1 MKHQELISKMT
12 LEEKAGLC
20 SGADFW
26 HLKDVARLGIKPIM
40 VCDGPHGLRKQNA
53 ENEKIG
59 IGNSYPATC
68 FPTAVTTACSWDREL
83 LFRMGEALGEECVQ
97 EEVSILLGPGVNMK
111 RSPLCGRNFEYFSE
125 DPLLAGEMGAAFI
138 NGVQSKGIG
147 TALKHFAANSQEMN
161 RMTGNSIVDERALRE
176 IYLTAFE
183 IAVKKAQ
190 PKMVMNAYNRLNG
203 TFCSENGKLQNDILR
218 DEWGFEGAVVSDW
231 GAVNQRVDGLIAGN
245 DLEMPYSGGYN
256 DRKIIDA
263 VKDGSLDEKVLDKA
277 VDRLLDI
284 LLNAE
289 KVEKKRYFVNEHNEL
304 AKEIALNSIV
314 LLKNDDNILPLTDKT
329 KTVAVIGE
337 MAKEPR
343 YQGAGSS
350 LVNPT
355 KMLSAF
361 DALTDAGVIVKYAK
375 GYNKKAGRKKDDTLT
390 ETAVEVAKD
399 SDIVLLFI
407 GLTEE
412 YESEGFDRRHMKLPD
427 AHLELIEKIYSVN
440 RNIVVVLSGG
450 SPVETS
456 WYSRVKGIVNTYLAG
471 QAGAA
476 ALADIITGKANPCGK
491 LAETFPRKCRD
502 NPTYGNYADESC
514 KDSVYKESIFIGY
527 RYYDKAQ
534 KRVRF
539 PFGFGLSY
547 TTFEY
552 SKLKISKKK
561 FSKDERL
568 EVSFT
573 VKNTGDIAG
582 NEIVQLYI
590 GKGDTAIFRAPKE
603 LKGFEKIH
611 LEPKEKKT
619 VTIELD
625 NRAFSFYNTAISDWC
640 VENGEYEIL
649 IGSSSRDIHLSS
661 TVKAD
666 GFDNS
671 VMPDYSELKSYFG
684 TAPDKAADEEFRIL
698 FGGEFPLTP
707 EKEKSD
713 YNTTIYDKSGKGLGK
728 AICKAV
734 DVLTSKSNDVNA
746 GMMASAAM
754 QTPVRNFITMSNGL
768 FSEDM
773 ADGLLMIFD
782 GENKLRGTGKIIKG
796 VPHALINLKKFL
808 KSI

>member
-12 LEEKAGLC
+12 LEEKANLC

-68 FPTAVTTACSWDREL
+68 FPTAVTTACSWDRDL
-83 LFRMGEALGEECVQ
+83 LYRMGEALGEECIQ
-97 EEVSILLGPGVNMK
+97 EEVSVLLGPGVNMK

-190 PKMVMNAYNRLNG
+190 PKMVMNAYNKLNG
-203 TFCSENGKLQNDILR
+203 TFCSENSKLENDILR
-218 DEWGFEGAVVSDW
+218 GEWGFEGAVVSDW

-256 DRKIIDA
+256 DQKIIDA
-263 VKDGSLDEKVLDKA
+263 VKDGTLDEAVLDKA

-284 LLNAE
+284 LLNAA

-304 AKEIALNSIV
+304 AKEVALNSIV
-314 LLKNDDNILPLTDKT
+314 LLKNDDNILPITDKT

-355 KMLSAF
+355 KMCSAF
-361 DALTDAGVIVKYAK
+361 DALTDAGITVKYAK
-375 GYNKKAGRKKDDTLT
+375 GYNKKTGKKKDETLA
-390 ETAVEVAKD
+390 ETAVDVAKD

-412 YESEGFDRRHMKLPD
+412 YESEGFDRKHMKLPD

-471 QAGAA
+471 QAGAL
-476 ALADIITGKANPCGK
+476 ALADIISGKANPCGK

-502 NPTYGNYADESC
+502 NPTYGNYADEKC
-514 KDSVYKESIFIGY
+514 KDSIYKESIFIGY

-552 SKLKISKKK
+552 SKLKINKKK
-561 FSKDERL
+561 FGKDDKVEAT
-568 EVSFT
+568 FT
-573 VKNTGDIAG
+573 VKNTGDTAG
-582 NEIVQLYI
+582 NEIAQLYI

-649 IGSSSRDIHLSS
+649 VGSSSRDIFLTG
-661 TVKAD
+661 TVKAE

-684 TAPDKAADEEFRIL
+684 TAPQDASNEEFKKL
-698 FGGEFPLTP
+698 FGGELPLTP

-713 YNTTIYDKSGKGLGK
+713 YNTTIFDKSDKGLGK
-728 AICKAV
+728 VICKAV
-734 DVLTSKSNDVNA
+734 DVFTSNSSDVNA

-768 FSEDM
+768 FSEEM

-782 GENKLRGTGKIIKG
+782 GDNKIKGAGKIVKG

>member
-12 LEEKAGLC
+12 LEEKAQLC

-26 HLKDVARLGIKPIM
+26 HLKEVKRLGLKPIM

-68 FPTAVTTACSWDREL
+68 FPTAVTTACSWDRDL
-83 LFRMGEALGEECVQ
+83 IYRMGQALAEECIQ
-97 EEVSILLGPGVNMK
+97 EEVAVILGPGVNMK

-125 DPLLAGEMGAAFI
+125 DPLLAGELAASFI

-190 PKMVMNAYNRLNG
+190 PSMVMCAYNQLNG
-203 TFCSENGKLQNDILR
+203 TFCSENNKLQNEILR

-231 GAVNQRVDGLIAGN
+231 GAVNDRVEGLRAGD

-256 DRKIIDA
+256 DKKIIDA
-263 VKDGSLDEKVLDKA
+263 VKSGELDEA
-277 VDRLLDI
+277 VVDEAADRLIDI
-284 LLNAE
+284 ILKAAE
-289 KVEKKRYFVNEHNEL
+289 VEKKRYYVNEHNEL
-304 AKEIALNSIV
+304 AKDVALGSIV
-314 LLKNDDNILPLTDKT
+314 LLKNDENILPITDKN

-355 KMLSAF
+355 KMCSAF
-361 DALTDAGVIVKYAK
+361 DALTDAGLTVKYAK
-375 GYNKKAGRKKDDTLT
+375 GYNKKTGKKKDENLI
-390 ETAVEVAKD
+390 ENAVEIARE

-412 YESEGFDRRHMKLPD
+412 YESEGFDRKHMKLPD
-427 AHLELIEKIYSVN
+427 AHVELIEKIYSVN

-450 SPVETS
+450 SPVEIS
-456 WYSRVKGIVNTYLAG
+456 WNSRVKGIVNTYLAG
-471 QAGAA
+471 QAGAF

-502 NPTYGNYADESC
+502 NPSYGNYADEKD
-514 KDSVYKESIFIGY
+514 KDSIYKESIFIGY

-534 KRVRF
+534 KKVRF
-539 PFGFGLSY
+539 PFGYGLSY

-552 SKLKISKKK
+552 SKIKLSKKK
-561 FSKDERL
+561 ISEGDTL
-568 EVSFT
+568 TVTFT
-573 VKNTGDIAG
+573 VKNTGDRAGSEIAQ
-582 NEIVQLYI
+582 VYVA
-590 GKGDTAIFRAPKE
+590 KGDTQIFRAPKE
-603 LKGFEKIH
+603 LKGFEKVT

-625 NRAFSFYNTAISDWC
+625 SRAFAFYNTAISDWC
-640 VENGEYEIL
+640 VENGDYDIL
-649 IGSSSRDIHLSS
+649 VGSSSRDILQ
-661 TVKAD
+661 TAKITAN

-671 VMPDYSELKSYFG
+671 VMPDYSALKAYFSE
-684 TAPDKAADEEFRIL
+684 APQAATDEEFKAL
-698 FGGEFPLTP
+698 YGGELPLTP

-713 YNTTIYDKSGKGLGK
+713 YNTTIYDKSDKGLGK
-728 AICKAV
+728 FVCKAV
-734 DVLTSKSNDVNA
+734 KAFTDNSDDVNA

-782 GENKLRGTGKIIKG
+782 GENALKGAGKIAKG

>member
-1 MKHQELISKMT
+1 MKHQDIIDKMT
-12 LEEKAGLC
+12 LEEKAVLC

-26 HLKDVARLGIKPIM
+26 HLKSSEKHGIKKIM

-53 ENEKIG
+53 ENDKVG

-83 LFRMGEALGEECVQ
+83 LFSMGEALAEECIQ
-97 EEVSILLGPGVNMK
+97 EEVSVLLGPGVNM
-111 RSPLCGRNFEYFSE
+111 RRAPLCGRNFEYFSE
-125 DPLLAGEMGAAFI
+125 DPLLAGELGAAFI

-147 TALKHFAANSQEMN
+147 TALKHFAANSQETN

-183 IAVKKAQ
+183 IAVKKSQ
-190 PKMVMNAYNRLNG
+190 PKLVMNAYNQLNG
-203 TFCSENGKLQNDILR
+203 TFCSENSKLQNKILR
-218 DEWGFEGAVVSDW
+218 EEWGFKGAVVSDW
-231 GAVNQRVDGLIAGN
+231 GAVNQRVDGLKAGN

-256 DRKIIDA
+256 DKKIIDA
-263 VKDGSLDEKVLDKA
+263 VKEGRLDEKVLDKS
-277 VDRLLDI
+277 VDRLIDLI
-284 LLNAE
+284 ITTSRN
-289 KVEKKRYFVNEHNEL
+289 EKKRYYVNRHNDL

-314 LLKNDDNILPLTDKT
+314 LLKNNDNILPLTDKEQ
-329 KTVAVIGE
+329 TVAVIGE

-355 KMLSAF
+355 KMCCAF
-361 DALTDAGVIVKYAK
+361 DELQAMGYNLKYAK
-375 GYNKKAGRKKDDTLT
+375 GYNKSGKGKEKNLV
-390 ETAVEVAKD
+390 ENAVEVAKD
-399 SDIVLLFI
+399 SDVVLLFI

-412 YESEGFDRRHMKLPD
+412 YESEGFDRKHMKLPEE
-427 AHLELIEKIYSVN
+427 HIELIEKIYSVN
-440 RNIVVVLSGG
+440 RKIIVVLSGG

-456 WYSRVKGIVNTYLAG
+456 WYSRTKAIINTYLAG

-476 ALADIITGKANPCGK
+476 ALADIISGKANPCGK
-491 LAETFPRKCRD
+491 LAETYPRKLRD
-502 NPTYGNYADESC
+502 NPAYENYADEKC

-527 RYYDKAQ
+527 RYYEKAG
-534 KRVRF
+534 KKVRF

-552 SKLKISKKK
+552 SKIRLDKKK
-561 FSKDERL
+561 FTNSENV

-573 VKNTGDIAG
+573 IKNTGSIAG
-582 NEIVQLYI
+582 CEIPQLYV
-590 GKGDTAIFRAPKE
+590 GRGDTEVFRAPKE
-603 LKGFEKIH
+603 LKGFDKVY
-611 LEPKEKKT
+611 LEPGEKKT
-619 VTIELD
+619 VSITVD
-625 NRAFSFYNTAISDWC
+625 NRAFAFYNTALSDWC
-640 VENGEYEIL
+640 VENGEYEIM
-649 IGSSSRDIHLSS
+649 IGSSSADIRLTSKI
-661 TVKAD
+661 KAQ

-671 VMPDYSELKSYFG
+671 VMPDYSKAKSYFG
-684 TAPDKAADEEFRIL
+684 SEPQKATDEEYKVL
-698 FGGEFPLTP
+698 FGGELPLSP

-713 YNTTIYDKSGKGLGK
+713 YNTTIQDKSDKGLGK
-728 AICKAV
+728 VICKAV
-734 DVLTSKSNDVNA
+734 NAVTKNSKDVNA

-782 GENKLRGTGKIIKG
+782 GEDKLKGAGKIAKG

>member
-12 LEEKAGLC
+12 LEEKANLC

-83 LFRMGEALGEECVQ
+83 LYRMGEALGEECVQ
-97 EEVSILLGPGVNMK
+97 EEVSVLLGPGVNMK

-190 PKMVMNAYNRLNG
+190 PTMVMNAYNKLNG
-203 TFCSENGKLQNDILR
+203 TFCSENGKLENDILR
-218 DEWGFEGAVVSDW
+218 KEWGFEGAVVSDW
-231 GAVNQRVDGLIAGN
+231 GAVNERVPGLIAGN

-256 DRKIIDA
+256 DNKIIDA
-263 VKDGSLDEKVLDKA
+263 VKDGTLDESVLDKA

-284 LLNAE
+284 LLKAA

-314 LLKNDDNILPLTDKT
+314 LLKNDENILPITDKN

-337 MAKEPR
+337 MAMEPR

-355 KMLSAF
+355 KMCSAF
-361 DALTDAGVIVKYAK
+361 DALTDAGVTVKYAK
-375 GYNKKAGRKKDDTLT
+375 GYNKKTEKKKDESLIN
-390 ETAVEVAKD
+390 TALEVAQE

-412 YESEGFDRRHMKLPD
+412 YESEGFDRKHMKLPE
-427 AHLELIEKIYSVN
+427 AHTELIEKIYSVN

-450 SPVETS
+450 SPVEMS

-471 QAGAA
+471 QAGAL
-476 ALADIITGKANPCGK
+476 ALADIICGKANPCGK

-502 NPTYGNYADESC
+502 NPTYGNYADEKR
-514 KDSVYKESIFIGY
+514 KDSIYKESIFIGY

-561 FSKDERL
+561 FGKDDKI

-573 VKNTGDIAG
+573 IKNTGAVAGSEIAQ
-582 NEIVQLYI
+582 VYV
-590 GKGDTAIFRAPKE
+590 GKGDTSIFRAPKE
-603 LKGFEKIH
+603 LKGFEKIR

-619 VTIELD
+619 IKIELD

-640 VENGEYEIL
+640 VENGEYDIL
-649 IGSSSRDIHLSS
+649 VGSSSRDIQLNAKI
-661 TVKAD
+661 KAE

-684 TAPDKAADEEFRIL
+684 EAPQNATDEEFTKL
-698 FGGEFPLTP
+698 FGSELPLTP

-713 YNTTIYDKSGKGLGK
+713 YNTTVYDKSDKGLGK
-728 AICKAV
+728 FICKAV
-734 DVLTSKSNDVNA
+734 DVFTSNSNDVNA

-782 GENKLRGTGKIIKG
+782 GENKIKGAAKIAKG

>member
-1 MKHQELISKMT
+1 MKHPELISKLT
-12 LEEKAGLC
+12 LEDKAKLC

-26 HLKDVARLGIKPIM
+26 HLKEVERLGLKPIM

-83 LFRMGEALGEECVQ
+83 LFRMGEALGEECIQ
-97 EEVSILLGPGVNMK
+97 EEVAVILGPGVNMK

-125 DPLLAGEMGAAFI
+125 DPILAGEMGAAFI

-190 PKMVMNAYNRLNG
+190 PAMVMNAYNQLNG
-203 TFCSENGKLQNDILR
+203 TFCSENAKLQNDILR
-218 DEWGFEGAVVSDW
+218 GEWGFDGAVVSDW
-231 GAVNQRVDGLIAGN
+231 GAVNNRVDGIKAGN

-256 DRKIIDA
+256 DKKIIDA
-263 VKDGSLDEKVLDKA
+263 VKSGELDEAV
-277 VDRLLDI
+277 VDRTADRLIDI
-284 LLNAE
+284 ILKAG
-289 KVEKKRYFVNEHNEL
+289 KVEKKRYYVNEHNRL

-314 LLKNDDNILPLTDKT
+314 LLKNDENILPITDNSKSI
-329 KTVAVIGE
+329 AVIGE

-355 KMLSAF
+355 KMCSAF
-361 DALTDAGVIVKYAK
+361 DALTDAGLNIKYAK
-375 GYNKKAGRKKDDTLT
+375 GYNKKTGKKKDESLI
-390 ETAVEVAKD
+390 ENAVDVAKD
-399 SDIVLLFI
+399 SDVVLLFI

-412 YESEGFDRRHMKLPD
+412 YESEGFDRKHMKLPD
-427 AHLELIEKIYSVN
+427 AHVELIEKIYSVN

-450 SPVETS
+450 SPVEMS

-471 QAGAA
+471 QAGAL

-502 NPTYGNYADESC
+502 NPTYGNYADEKC
-514 KDSVYKESIFIGY
+514 KDSIYKESIFIGY

-534 KRVRF
+534 KKVRF

-552 SKLKISKKK
+552 SKLKVSKKK
-561 FSKDERL
+561 FGKDTN
-568 EVSFT
+568 VTVTFT
-573 VKNTGDIAG
+573 VKNTGDVAG
-582 NEIVQLYI
+582 NEIAQVYV
-590 GKGDTAIFRAPKE
+590 GKGDTTIFRAPKE

-619 VTIELD
+619 ITIELC
-625 NRAFSFYNTAISDWC
+625 NRAFSFYNTATSDWC
-640 VENGEYEIL
+640 VENGEYEIMV
-649 IGSSSRDIHLSS
+649 GSSSRDILL
-661 TVKAD
+661 TAKVTAE

-684 TAPDKAADEEFRIL
+684 TAPQEATDEEFKCL
-698 FGGEFPLTP
+698 FGGELPLSP

-713 YNTTIYDKSGKGLGK
+713 YNTTIFDKSDKGLGK
-728 AICKAV
+728 FVCKAV
-734 DVLTSKSNDVNA
+734 DVFTSKSDDVNA

-768 FSEDM
+768 FSEEM

-782 GENKLRGTGKIIKG
+782 GDKPLVGTGKILKG
-796 VPHALINLKKFL
+796 VPHALVNLKKFL

>member
-1 MKHQELISKMT
+1 MKHPELISKLT
-12 LEEKAGLC
+12 LEDKAKLC

-26 HLKDVARLGIKPIM
+26 HLKEVERLGLKPIM

-83 LFRMGEALGEECVQ
+83 LFRMGEALGEECIQ
-97 EEVSILLGPGVNMK
+97 EEVAVILGPGVNMK

-125 DPLLAGEMGAAFI
+125 DPILAGEMGAAFI

-190 PKMVMNAYNRLNG
+190 PAMVMNAYNQLNG
-203 TFCSENGKLQNDILR
+203 TFCSENAKLQNDILR
-218 DEWGFEGAVVSDW
+218 GEWGFDGAVVSDW
-231 GAVNQRVDGLIAGN
+231 GAVNNRVDGIKAGN

-256 DRKIIDA
+256 DKKIIDA
-263 VKDGSLDEKVLDKA
+263 VKSGELDEAV
-277 VDRLLDI
+277 VDRTADRLIDI
-284 LLNAE
+284 IIKAG
-289 KVEKKRYFVNEHNEL
+289 KVQKKRYYVNEHNRL
-304 AKEIALNSIV
+304 AKEVALNSIV
-314 LLKNDDNILPLTDKT
+314 LLKNDENILPITDNSKSI
-329 KTVAVIGE
+329 AVIGE

-355 KMLSAF
+355 KMCSAF
-361 DALTDAGVIVKYAK
+361 DALTDAGLNIKYAK
-375 GYNKKAGRKKDDTLT
+375 GYNKKTGKKKDESLI
-390 ETAVEVAKD
+390 ENAVEVAKD

-412 YESEGFDRRHMKLPD
+412 YESEGFDRKHMKLPD
-427 AHLELIEKIYSVN
+427 AHVELIEKIYSVN

-450 SPVETS
+450 SPVEMS

-471 QAGAA
+471 QAGAL

-502 NPTYGNYADESC
+502 NPTYGNYADEKC
-514 KDSVYKESIFIGY
+514 KDSIYKESIFIGY

-534 KRVRF
+534 KKVRF

-552 SKLKISKKK
+552 SKLKVSKKK
-561 FSKDERL
+561 FGKDTN
-568 EVSFT
+568 VTVTFT
-573 VKNTGDIAG
+573 VKNTGDVAG
-582 NEIVQLYI
+582 NEIAQVYV

-619 VTIELD
+619 VTIELC
-625 NRAFSFYNTAISDWC
+625 NRAFSFYNTATSDWC
-640 VENGEYEIL
+640 VENGEYEIMV
-649 IGSSSRDIHLSS
+649 GSSSRDILL
-661 TVKAD
+661 TAKVTAE

-684 TAPDKAADEEFRIL
+684 TAPQEATDEEFKCL
-698 FGGEFPLTP
+698 FGGELPLSP

-713 YNTTIYDKSGKGLGK
+713 YNTTIFDKSDKGLGK
-728 AICKAV
+728 FVCKAV
-734 DVLTSKSNDVNA
+734 DVFTSKSDDVNA

-768 FSEDM
+768 FSEEM

-782 GENKLRGTGKIIKG
+782 GDKPLVGTGKILKG
-796 VPHALINLKKFL
+796 VPHALVNLKKFL